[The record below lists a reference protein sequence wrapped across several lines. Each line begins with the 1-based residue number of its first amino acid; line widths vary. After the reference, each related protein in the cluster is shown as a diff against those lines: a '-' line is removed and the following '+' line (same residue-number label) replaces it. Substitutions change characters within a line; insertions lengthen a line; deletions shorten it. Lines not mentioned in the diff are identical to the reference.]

1 MTGVF
6 YHTDWQLMKGHLIFT
21 FYLIKLASICPHHVS
36 ETRYKAKSVFTNS
49 QLTISFIVPYIK
61 PYLSCKIHQ
70 KIYILYLTVLYV
82 DMSSV
87 YTKFLGWV
95 WQDESANAF
104 ALLHVWLPP
113 AHTSSLH
120 RKPRLGAATWLPRYK
135 LLGWLSQVLL

>member
-1 MTGVF
+1 MTSVF
-6 YHTDWQLMKGHLIFT
+6 YRTDWQLMKGHIIFT

-36 ETRYKAKSVFTNS
+36 ETRYKAKIVFTNS
-49 QLTISFIVPYIK
+49 QLTICLYCTVYKTLFVLQNTSK
-61 PYLSCKIHQ
+61 N
-70 KIYILYLTVLYV
+70 LYLTVLFV
-82 DMSSV
+82 VMSSV

-120 RKPRLGAATWLPRYK
+120 RKPRLCTATWLPHYK

>member
-1 MTGVF
+1 MTSVF
-6 YHTDWQLMKGHLIFT
+6 YRTDWQLMKGHLIFT

-36 ETRYKAKSVFTNS
+36 ETRNKAKSVFTNS
-49 QLTISFIVPYIK
+49 QLTIFLYCTVYKTLFVLQNTSK
-61 PYLSCKIHQ
+61 N
-70 KIYILYLTVLYV
+70 LYLKVLYV
-82 DMSSV
+82 VMSSV

-120 RKPRLGAATWLPRYK
+120 RKPRLGAATWLPHYK